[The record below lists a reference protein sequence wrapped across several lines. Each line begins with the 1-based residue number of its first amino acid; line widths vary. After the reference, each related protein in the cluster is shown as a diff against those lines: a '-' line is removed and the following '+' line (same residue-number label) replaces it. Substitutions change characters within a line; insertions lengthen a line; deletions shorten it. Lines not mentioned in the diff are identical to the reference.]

1 MSIPV
6 FKQSQGS
13 LLPMRPRGEMLKRGW
28 IPGTIVNFI
37 PSQDGKFLNVDLAT
51 SQPNKASNGGL
62 FTLNGSYEL
71 TEHFDRRFANQNEPS
86 GFWTPDEYI
95 QYTKNEE
102 NQLLQFDELHQ
113 LEKMGKDITTIN
125 FDGGCY
131 KIYTFQR
138 YDNKYLESNGKEGGQ
153 INWYEHVGETL
164 GTSPRSLFTSLDNNV
179 VDELP
184 SYRVGNYAKD
194 EDGRWYVLIVRR

>member
-6 FKQSQGS
+6 FKHVEGS
-13 LLPMRPRGEMLKRGW
+13 LLPMRPRGDMLKGW
-28 IPGTIVNFI
+28 LPGTLVNFI
-37 PSQDGKFLNVDLAT
+37 PSKDGKFLDVDLAVKYP
-51 SQPNKASNGGL
+51 SKSSNGGL

-71 TEHFDRRFANQNEPS
+71 SPEFDRRFANQNEAS
-86 GFWTPDEYI
+86 GMWTPDEYI

-102 NQLLQFDELHQ
+102 NKALEFDNANQLD
-113 LEKMGKDITTIN
+113 KIGKDITTVN

-131 KIYTFQR
+131 RIYTFEK
-138 YDNKYLESNGKEGGQ
+138 YDNKYLETNGREGGE
-153 INWYEHVGETL
+153 IDWHSHVGETL

-184 SYRVGNYAKD
+184 SYRVGSYAQD
-194 EDGRWYVLIVRR
+194 ENGKWYVLIVRR